1 MFSHYSPFLFWEKEK
16 FLDSEWESSFL
27 PLLLFYKS
35 KLLVSGKETTR
46 LFFAPLALYLKEDGE
61 NYKIRNLLVFQW
73 GKENDWSYFRILPF
87 FIGPKRKISRMTF

>member
-1 MFSHYSPFLFWEKEK
+1 MGIFLFT
-16 FLDSEWESSFL
+16 FAFV
-27 PLLLFYKS
+27 YKS